1 MEHSIFYV
9 YCRWYGIELD
19 SLLFNSRKVKRTE
32 PLKLFIK
39 SIFELLMLE
48 KEHNLLEMI
57 LFQENDIVQDFDE
70 ESDFSLTP
78 RNDGLNEG
86 NRMR

>member
-1 MEHSIFYV
+1 
-9 YCRWYGIELD
+9 
-19 SLLFNSRKVKRTE
+19 
-32 PLKLFIK
+32 
-39 SIFELLMLE
+39 MLE

-57 LFQENDIVQDFDE
+57 LFQENDIVQDFDK